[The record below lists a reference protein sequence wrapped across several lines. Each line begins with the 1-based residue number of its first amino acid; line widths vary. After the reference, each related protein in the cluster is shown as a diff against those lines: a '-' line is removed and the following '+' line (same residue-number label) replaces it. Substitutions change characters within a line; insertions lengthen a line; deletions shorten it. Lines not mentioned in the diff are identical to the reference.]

1 MAKETKIMTEE
12 TDNID
17 QAIARGN
24 NAVAAKAAGQEIPSG
39 LVRDP
44 IYTWVYLG
52 GLGVYGL
59 LIAFFLL

>member
-1 MAKETKIMTEE
+1 MTEE
-12 TDNID
+12 INTID
-17 QAIARGN
+17 QAMARGN
-24 NAVAAKAAGQEIPSG
+24 NAVAAKAAGEELPSS

-44 IYTWVYLG
+44 IYAWVYVG

>member
-1 MAKETKIMTEE
+1 MTEE
-12 TDNID
+12 TNPIE

-24 NAVAAKAAGQEIPSG
+24 NAVAARDSGTDLPDG

-52 GLGVYGL
+52 GLVVYGG

>member
-1 MAKETKIMTEE
+1 MTKEPQT
-12 TDNID
+12 ID

-24 NAVAAKAAGQEIPSG
+24 NAVAAKAAGTEIPPG
-39 LVRDP
+39 LVHDP
-44 IYTWVYLG
+44 IYAWVYIG